1 VRRYHAQN
9 TYREDYVHFVRL
21 LYRRLLERGWEREYI
36 RDLILNACAVVEK
49 KSKPPTA
56 EPTTPPTNQ
65 TTSEAKLLFI
75 HLQYHPDDISRR
87 RIQELYDKYCGNLFQ
102 QEMDIER
109 PVIAYS
115 RPPNIGDYVTQARL
129 HQAPGK
135 TASTIMGEYRQ
146 GLNP

>member
-1 VRRYHAQN
+1 MRHYHAQN

-36 RDLILNACAVVEK
+36 RDLILDAYAVVKK

-102 QEMDIER
+102 QIMDIER

-115 RPPNIGDYVTQARL
+115 RQPNIGDYITQ
-129 HQAPGK
+129 
-135 TASTIMGEYRQ
+135 EY
-146 GLNP
+146 